1 MVEYGIYMKHCKVEI
16 YLLELKLSQYP
27 YLNSTKPRSFC
38 RGDTVGYLETVM
50 KEEFNV
56 ERDAECRVWHRFM
69 TTYELLSNHSQTL
82 QEAGLYNG
90 QVSVVK

>member
-1 MVEYGIYMKHCKVEI
+1 MYIKYCKVEV
-16 YLLELKLSQYP
+16 YLLEFKLSLHP
-27 YLNSTKPRSFC
+27 NLNSTKPRSFS
-38 RGDTVGYLETVM
+38 RGDTVGYLEAVM

-69 TTYELLSNHSQTL
+69 TNTYELLSNRSQTL
-82 QEAGLYNG
+82 QESGLYNG